1 MTTKFGTRALI
12 NREMIKITN
21 NSSTVQP
28 PIQDIGKHWTVLP
41 ADMTRIV
48 QLQWEFA
55 TYLACLLSL
64 KQVLPINYRSM
75 SDMLDFI
82 HWVQELAFLNFKP
95 DIIIM

>member
-48 QLQWEFA
+48 QLQ
-55 TYLACLLSL
+55 
-64 KQVLPINYRSM
+64 
-75 SDMLDFI
+75 
-82 HWVQELAFLNFKP
+82 
-95 DIIIM
+95 